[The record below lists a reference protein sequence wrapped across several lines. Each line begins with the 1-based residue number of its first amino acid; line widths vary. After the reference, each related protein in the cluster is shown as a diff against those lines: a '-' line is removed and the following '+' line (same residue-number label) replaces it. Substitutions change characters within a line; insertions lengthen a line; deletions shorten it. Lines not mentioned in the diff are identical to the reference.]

1 MLMVLTLGFIDFSK
15 RSANITTSIKS
26 NHMSQFRYV
35 AFIDGEKMRAFHSKD
50 ELHHWLR
57 DKPEATY
64 VKYSVKRKPKEKM
77 DFSQFEEA
85 PF

>member
-1 MLMVLTLGFIDFSK
+1 MLGFIDFSR

-35 AFIDGEKMRAFHSKD
+35 AFIDGERMRAFHSKD
-50 ELHHWLR
+50 ELHHWLS

-64 VKYSVKRKPKEKM
+64 VRYKTKRPPKKKINLSE
-77 DFSQFEEA
+77 FEEA